1 MTVPWTHLVAVSQLL
16 PQSTL
21 ELEPG
26 EAVRAALARHV
37 GVVAIPALSA
47 TLELTHTR
55 GGDVLVAG
63 RLTGTL
69 VQTCV
74 VTLEPFEAAID
85 EPIAVR
91 FSAATADQAKDLAAD
106 PEAAA
111 GEVEIGLTEED
122 PPEPLIDGRIDLGAL
137 LTEFLSLAVDPYPR
151 KPGVAWQE
159 TAGPDEPQSPFAAL
173 AGLKKSD
180 PS

>member
-74 VTLEPFEAAID
+74 VTLEPFTSQLSEEID
-85 EPIAVR
+85 VHFA
-91 FSAATADQAKDLAAD
+91 
-106 PEAAA
+106 PEAAVAALLDAA
-111 GEVEIGLTEED
+111 GEDEERED
-122 PPEPLIDGRIDLGAL
+122 PGDLPDAIVDGTVDLGAL
-137 LTEFLSLAVDPYPR
+137 AAEFLSLGIDPYPR
-151 KPGVAWQE
+151 KPDAVFASP
-159 TAGPDEPQSPFAAL
+159 AGEEGTDSPFAAL
-173 AGLKKSD
+173 AALKKKED
-180 PS
+180 EPR